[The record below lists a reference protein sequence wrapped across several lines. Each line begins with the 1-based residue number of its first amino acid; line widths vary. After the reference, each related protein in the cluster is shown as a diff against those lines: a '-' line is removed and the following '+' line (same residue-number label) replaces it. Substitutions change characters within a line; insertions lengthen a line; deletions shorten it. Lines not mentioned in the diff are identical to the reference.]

1 MSSSFNKNVLT
12 LATGVSIGQAIPLVI
27 SPILT
32 RIYTPEDFGI
42 LALFLSIATLISVIS
57 SGRYEQ
63 AIMLPDSD
71 EEAIHLTVISWTFAA
86 ISSLI
91 MLVAIV
97 LFHSLIMRA
106 VNNQALSTYIYFT
119 PLLTFFLATFN
130 ILNILATR
138 LNAFSLL
145 SKVSVIKSVV
155 NGSVQLVT
163 GAVKEGAFG
172 LIFGQVLGSLTQILI
187 LFFNLRGRSSKLTFP
202 AVNSINVL
210 LKRYKRFPQFS
221 VAAVLSNTLTQ
232 NVLNISI
239 SSIFSVTVLGFY
251 SFANRILILP
261 MSFLGNSIGQV
272 FFQEATNEKNESGS
286 AQKTFKSTFWKLTI
300 ISLLGF
306 GVLYFIIEDLFIIV
320 FGKNW
325 EQAGLFARYLIPMM
339 AAKFIVSPLSAINN
353 IFNKQYISLAWQVG
367 FLTLTIIALGI
378 VDYFGLA
385 FSTFINIYAIV
396 MAVYYLL
403 MLPFIFT
410 FSRGSNI
417 PKSS

>member
-1 MSSSFNKNVLT
+1 MSSRFNKNVLT
-12 LATGVSIGQAIPLVI
+12 LATGVSIGQTIPLLI

-42 LALFLSIATLISVIS
+42 LALFLSISTLISVIS

-63 AIMLPDSD
+63 AIMLPDTD
-71 EEAIHLTVISWTFAA
+71 EEAMHLTVFSWIFAA

-91 MLVAIV
+91 MLLAIL
-97 LFHSLIMRA
+97 LFHPLIMNTI
-106 VNNQALSTYIYFT
+106 NNQALSTYIYFT
-119 PLLTFFLATFN
+119 PLLTFLLASFN

-138 LNAFSLL
+138 LHAFSLL
-145 SKVSVIKSVV
+145 SKVSVIKSMV
-155 NGSVQLVT
+155 NGSVQLIS
-163 GAVKEGAFG
+163 GALKGDAFG
-172 LIFGQVLGSLTQILI
+172 LILGQILGSLTQIVV
-187 LFFNLRGRSSKLTFP
+187 LFTNLKGRIPRLSFP
-202 AVNSINVL
+202 PLNSIKTL

-239 SSIFSVTVLGFY
+239 SSIFSVALLGYY

-272 FFQEATNEKNESGS
+272 FFQEATSEKNESGS
-286 AQKTFKSTFWKLTI
+286 AQKTLKSTFWKLTMLSI
-300 ISLLGF
+300 VGF
-306 GVLYFIIEDLFIIV
+306 GLLYFIIEDLFSIV

-325 EQAGLFARYLIPMM
+325 EQAGLYARYLIPMM
-339 AAKFIVSPLSAINN
+339 AAKFVVSPLSAINN
-353 IFNKQYISLAWQVG
+353 IFNKQYISLTWQVG

-385 FSTFINIYAIV
+385 FSTFINIYALV
-396 MAVYYLL
+396 MALYYLL

-410 FSRGSNI
+410 FARGSKI
-417 PKSS
+417 PKST